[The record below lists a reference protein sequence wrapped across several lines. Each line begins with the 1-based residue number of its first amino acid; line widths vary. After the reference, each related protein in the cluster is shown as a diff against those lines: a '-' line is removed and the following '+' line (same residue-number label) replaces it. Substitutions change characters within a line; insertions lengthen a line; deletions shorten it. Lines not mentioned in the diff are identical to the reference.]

1 MIRTFTGPMHSG
13 KTEHMLDVYN
23 KIYNK
28 ECIKVFKPLKDTRD
42 FCMMKSKTYEQE
54 VPAIGIERFE
64 EILDYIDAKTR
75 TIFLDEVQLMKGN
88 LSVLSYL
95 SIAEDMDV
103 YLGGLNMTSEQD
115 PFLLMPQVLA
125 ISDKVENIPASCYDC
140 GREATL
146 TYYEFEKSDAIKVGD
161 EGYFPLCAR
170 CLVKRRGREKI
181 KKLMLENGNKEG
193 TSE

>member
-28 ECIKVFKPLKDTRD
+28 ECIKVFKPLEDTRD

-54 VPAIGIERFE
+54 VPAIGINRFE
-64 EILDYIDAKTR
+64 EILEYIDAKTR
-75 TIFLDEVQLMKGN
+75 TIFLDEVQLMEGN
-88 LSVLSYL
+88 LGVLSYL
-95 SIAEDMDV
+95 SIAEDMDI
-103 YLGGLNMTSEQD
+103 YLGGLNQTSEQE
-115 PFLLMPQVLA
+115 PFLLMPLVLA

-140 GREATL
+140 GREATH
-146 TYYEFEKSDAIKVGD
+146 TYYEFEKSAAIKVGD

-170 CLVKRRGREKI
+170 CLVKRRGRNKI

>member
-54 VPAIGIERFE
+54 VSAIGIERFE